1 MEWAEKFK
9 IIEAI
14 ARQNFI
20 ARGETFSMEKWSL
33 RLGCAKAN
41 VQKWKNG
48 TSKPSFENLCAIVR
62 DLEIS
67 PVWLLLGVGEPYEGY
82 DKTSPEYAY
91 ICDTLKEILPQMGQ
105 DSEVAQV
112 GNITPQELRCIKD
125 CIQLPSA
132 LTLAR
137 WVTAYRLNANF
148 LLAHIGQPFLTS
160 EQYEETFA
168 HVENIRMM
176 RDLDLKQE
184 LAKDLGLCASTTHD
198 AETLKD
204 ALREITILTKEN
216 RELREKLETA
226 SDGAA
231 RPFKTAETAH
241 LL

>member
-1 MEWAEKFK
+1 MEWEEKFK

-48 TSKPSFENLCAIVR
+48 TSKPGFENLCAIVR

-91 ICDTLKEILPQMGQ
+91 ICDTLKEFLPQVGQ

-112 GNITPQELRCIKD
+112 GNITPHELRSIKD
-125 CIQLPSA
+125 CIHLPSA

-148 LLAHIGQPFLTS
+148 LLAHVGQPFLTP
-160 EQYEETFA
+160 EQYDETFA
-168 HVENIRMM
+168 HVENTRMI
-176 RDLDLKQE
+176 RDLSLKQE
-184 LAKDLGLCASTTHD
+184 LAKDLGVTCTTAQD
-198 AETLKD
+198 SEVLRD
-204 ALREITILTKEN
+204 ALREITALTKEN
-216 RELREKLETA
+216 RRLHEQLDKM
-226 SDGAA
+226 GIN
-231 RPFKTAETAH
+231 RPEPFNHAEPAH
-241 LL
+241 L